1 MDLMY
6 LEDAPIKCQEED
18 LLHRSNFAKRLG
30 KSILDMKT
38 DDGYCIGLFG
48 PWGSGKS
55 SVINMVLEEIRT
67 LSSERENAPVIM
79 YFNPWNFS
87 SSEQLLRQYFL
98 MLSKQFT
105 ARTNQKL
112 QTIGDEIKKYA
123 GMLEGFGDIGKA
135 IGAGGE
141 ILADIINRNS
151 IAYNSNISE
160 QKELLIEKLKG
171 IEQNVIIVIDDI
183 DRLSN
188 EEIKLIFQLV
198 NAVARFPHTIY
209 LLSFDKEIVARALT
223 EVQQYDG
230 ERYLEK
236 IIQIPIEI
244 PQISNDYLWE
254 ALFAKL
260 TELLINHKGTVFE
273 QNYWGKI
280 FSEGISNYI
289 YNIRDIIRLINVL
302 SIKMD
307 MIGNEVNFA
316 DLVAITVIEL
326 KIPELYRWIKANK
339 SRLVGGPTEL
349 MNWKNKE
356 EIEKE
361 NFKEMEALVGEQAEK
376 YISFLKILFPYYN
389 SKNGAGRNYRETELL
404 RKRRIGHIDIFD
416 RYFSLEMDDKSIS
429 RETFNYAIFQMD
441 EVALENYIDII
452 NDNKSVISF
461 LKELQGAENEI
472 EKERIPILIRVLV
485 KKAHILEG
493 TDYRLLFNIS
503 AFSMVEYR
511 IEELFLN
518 LDSEEKCY
526 QLFSELLKKADQ
538 NTLPVLAVF
547 LNHRELAYGRLA
559 GEGVEKGEKIISL
572 EQLKNCETYF
582 CEKVTAI
589 TTETCL
595 LDLHN
600 SRMVLYL
607 FESFNASQ
615 YASYMLEIL
624 NDDLN
629 KLKYLEFSVERWES
643 GSAITWRINNGYTK
657 MFDDSALQKAI
668 ANCENDGSIWALCEE
683 LQHRVIAYVLCK
695 EGVTSDDNEVNDI
708 YVTAR
713 LEEMKR
719 NMVKDKA

>member
-1 MDLMY
+1 MY
-6 LEDAPIKCQEED
+6 LEDAPIKHQEED
-18 LLHRSNFAKRLG
+18 LLHRRNFAKRLG
-30 KSILDMKT
+30 KSLLDMKT
-38 DDGYCIGLFG
+38 NDGYCIGLFG

-55 SVINMVLEEIRT
+55 SVINMVLEEINT
-67 LSSERENAPVIM
+67 LSSGKECAPIIM

-98 MLSKQFT
+98 MLSKQFAT
-105 ARTNQKL
+105 RTNQKL
-112 QTIGDEIKKYA
+112 QTIGEEIKKYA
-123 GMLEGFGDIGKA
+123 GMLDGLGDIGKA

-141 ILADIINRNS
+141 LLADIINRNS
-151 IAYNSNISE
+151 IAYNSSISE

-254 ALFAKL
+254 ALFSKL
-260 TELLINHKGTVFE
+260 TELLISHKGIVFE
-273 QNYWGKI
+273 QTYWGKI
-280 FSEGISNYI
+280 FSDGISNYI

-326 KIPELYRWIKANK
+326 NIPELYKWIKENK
-339 SRLVGGPTEL
+339 SRLVGGPAEL
-349 MNWKNKE
+349 MKWNTKE
-356 EIEKE
+356 EVEKE
-361 NFKEMEALVGEQAEK
+361 NFREMEALAGEEAEK

-389 SKNGAGRNYRETELL
+389 SKTGLGRNYRETELL

-429 RETFNYAIFQMD
+429 RQAFNYAIFQMD
-441 EVALENYIDII
+441 EVELENYVDII
-452 NDNKSVISF
+452 NNNKSIINF
-461 LKELQGAENEI
+461 LKELQGAEDEI
-472 EKERIPILIRVLV
+472 EKERIPVLITVLV
-485 KKAHILEG
+485 KKAYVLEG
-493 TDYRLLFNIS
+493 TDYRFLFNIS
-503 AFSMVEYR
+503 AFSMVEHR
-511 IEELFLN
+511 IEELFLKLN
-518 LDSEEKCY
+518 SEEKSY
-526 QLFSELLKKADQ
+526 QLFSEMVKNANR
-538 NTLPVLAVF
+538 NTLPILAVF

-559 GEGVEKGEKIISL
+559 GRGEEKGEKIIGL
-572 EQLKNCETYF
+572 EQLKKCETYF
-582 CEKVTAI
+582 CEKIIALSK
-589 TTETCL
+589 ETCL

-600 SRMVLYL
+600 SRLILYL

-615 YASYMLEIL
+615 YSTYINKVL

-629 KLKYLEFSVERWES
+629 KLKFLGFSVEKWES
-643 GSAITWRINNGYTK
+643 GSAITWRINNEYTK
-657 MFDDSALQKAI
+657 MFDDSTLQKAI
-668 ANCENDGSIWALCEE
+668 VNCENDGSIWTLREE
-683 LQHRVIAYVLCK
+683 LQHRVIAYVLCR
-695 EGVTSDDNEVNDI
+695 EGVVSEGNEVNDI
-708 YVTAR
+708 HVTDR
-713 LEEMKR
+713 LEEMKE
-719 NMVKDKA
+719 NIVEEKV